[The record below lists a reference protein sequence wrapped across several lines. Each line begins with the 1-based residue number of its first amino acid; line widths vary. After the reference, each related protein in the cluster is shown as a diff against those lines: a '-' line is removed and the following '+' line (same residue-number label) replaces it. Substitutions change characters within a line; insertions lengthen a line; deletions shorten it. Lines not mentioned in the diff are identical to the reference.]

1 MNDRSG
7 LRSHARRI
15 TLEHLRAFVGVV
27 EGGGFQNASRDLCR
41 TQSAVTQ
48 SLQKLEDILDC
59 RLLER
64 RQGHVVGLTDAGERL
79 LPSAREILARLSD
92 AVATLQKPELSGR
105 IALGVPD
112 DFKVADIHGAIS
124 RCLGLN
130 PRLRI
135 EVMSVL
141 SSQVAHLLKEGLLD
155 VGLLKTTVKH
165 RQPVAGVPD
174 ERILRVEPLHWV
186 ANDRVHA
193 NTFYEL
199 PIVTFPDG
207 CAYRQAALEALGAA
221 GRHTYFS
228 YVSASY
234 ENIRSAVSA
243 GLGIGVL
250 PHGAI
255 ARDHVVLG
263 VAEGFP
269 NLPAVQLRLIVR
281 SRGVLFERFAD
292 FLQGSSALEPA
303 IWSESARCAAPAD
316 ASGSPA

>member
-7 LRSHARRI
+7 FGPEARRI

-27 EGGGFQNASRDLCR
+27 EGGGFQNASQDLCR

-48 SLQKLEDILDC
+48 SLRKLEEILDC

-64 RQGHVVGLTDAGERL
+64 RQGHVVGLTAAGERL
-79 LPSAREILARLSD
+79 LPSARDILARLSD
-92 AVATLQKPELSGR
+92 AIATLRKPELSGR

-112 DFKVADIHGAIS
+112 DFKVTDIHGAIS

-141 SSQVAHLLKEGLLD
+141 SSQVARLLKECLLD

-165 RQPVAGVPD
+165 HQPVAGIPD
-174 ERILRVEPLHWV
+174 ERILRVEPLYWV
-186 ANDRVHA
+186 GNRRVHA
-193 NTFYEL
+193 DIFDEL
-199 PIVTFPDG
+199 PLISFPDG
-207 CAYRQAALEALGAA
+207 CAYRQAALETLAGA
-221 GRHTYFS
+221 GRSIYFS

-243 GLGIGVL
+243 GLGIGIL

-255 ARDHVVLG
+255 ARDHTVLG
-263 VAEGFP
+263 PADGFP
-269 NLPAVQLRLIVR
+269 DLPSVQLRLIVR
-281 SRGVLFERFAD
+281 SQGALFEQFAD
-292 FLQGSSALEPA
+292 FLQCSSTLEPA
-303 IWSESARCAAPAD
+303 A
-316 ASGSPA
+316 

>member
-1 MNDRSG
+1 MNNRSESG
-7 LRSHARRI
+7 REARRI

-48 SLQKLEDILDC
+48 SLQKLEEILDC

-64 RQGHVVGLTDAGERL
+64 RQGHVVGLTAAGERL
-79 LPSAREILARLSD
+79 LPSARAILARLSD
-92 AVATLQKPELSGR
+92 AVATLRKPELSGR

-155 VGLLKTTVKH
+155 VGLLKTTVNH
-165 RQPVAGVPD
+165 RQPVVGVPD
-174 ERILRVEPLHWV
+174 DRILRVEPLHWV
-186 ANDRVHA
+186 GNSRVHA
-193 NTFYEL
+193 SSFDEL

-207 CAYRQAALEALGAA
+207 CAYRQAALEALGGA
-221 GRHTYFS
+221 GRPAYFS

-243 GLGIGVL
+243 GLGIGIL

-255 ARDHVVLG
+255 AQDHVVLG
-263 VAEGFP
+263 PAEGFP
-269 NLPAVQLRLIVR
+269 DLPSVQLRLIVR

-292 FLQGSSALEPA
+292 FLQVSSALEPTV
-303 IWSESARCAAPAD
+303 WRESA
-316 ASGSPA
+316 

>member
-1 MNDRSG
+1 MDIRS
-7 LRSHARRI
+7 RSHPEARRV
-15 TLEHLRAFVGVV
+15 TLEHLRAFIGVV
-27 EGGGFQNASRDLCR
+27 EGGGFQSASRELCR

-48 SLQKLEDILDC
+48 SLQKLEEILDC

-64 RQGHVVGLTDAGERL
+64 RQGHVVGLTAAGERL
-79 LPSAREILARLSD
+79 LPSAREILARLSN

-112 DFKVADIHGAIS
+112 DFKVADINGAIS

-130 PRLRI
+130 RRLRI
-135 EVMSVL
+135 EVTSAL
-141 SSQVAHLLKEGLLD
+141 SSQVARLLNEGLLD
-155 VGLLKTTVKH
+155 VGLLKSTVKPG
-165 RQPVAGVPD
+165 QLAASVPD
-174 ERILRVEPLHWV
+174 DRILRVEPLHWV
-186 ANDRVHA
+186 GNSLVHA
-193 NTFYEL
+193 SAFDEL

-207 CAYRQAALEALGAA
+207 CAYRRAGLDALGGA
-221 GRHTYFS
+221 GRQTYFS

-243 GLGIGVL
+243 GLGIGIL

-263 VAEGFP
+263 PTEGFP
-269 NLPAVQLRLIVR
+269 DLPSVQLRLIVR

-292 FLQGSSALEPA
+292 FLQGLPTFEPA
-303 IWSESARCAAPAD
+303 AWCES
-316 ASGSPA
+316 G